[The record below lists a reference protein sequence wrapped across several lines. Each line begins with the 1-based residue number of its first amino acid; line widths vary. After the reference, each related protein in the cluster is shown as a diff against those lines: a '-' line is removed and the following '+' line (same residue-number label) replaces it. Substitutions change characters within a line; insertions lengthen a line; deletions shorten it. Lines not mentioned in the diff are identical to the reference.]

1 MTAVYAIS
9 VNMIVSMDNQDKE
22 NDDIHNADDLYV
34 TINNAATT
42 DWNQLITIKNNKKYV
57 Q

>member
-1 MTAVYAIS
+1 
-9 VNMIVSMDNQDKE
+9 MIVSMDNQDKE
-22 NDDIHNADDLYV
+22 NDDIHNADDLYA
-34 TINNAATT
+34 TINNSATT